1 LPRSRPAV
9 TLPAV
14 GPATVAIFRMMLF
27 SDARLIERG
36 TRTKVQR
43 GNMEIRNVCV
53 LGAGIMGSGITQV
66 IAEAGYNVNM
76 RDIEDRFVQK
86 GHDAIRKNLE
96 RAVSKGKMQASDAE
110 AVTGRIKGMTDLKEA
125 ASGAQIVIEAVI
137 EVMSLKLDVFKELDS
152 ICQSGTIFCSNTS
165 GLSITEM
172 ASATKR
178 PDSFIGM
185 HFFNPVPVMKLVELT
200 RGFLTSDATYAI
212 ARSFVE
218 KTGKTPIEVKEAPGF
233 AVNRILCPMLNEAIF
248 ALAEGIASA
257 EDLDRGMV
265 LGANHPIG
273 PLALC
278 DMVGLDTLLHVMEG
292 LHRDLGEDKYRPAPL
307 LRKMV
312 RAGYLGRKTGKGFFD
327 YTKQP

>member
-1 LPRSRPAV
+1 
-9 TLPAV
+9 
-14 GPATVAIFRMMLF
+14 
-27 SDARLIERG
+27 
-36 TRTKVQR
+36 
-43 GNMEIRNVCV
+43 MEIRNVCV

-66 IAEAGYNVNM
+66 IAEAGYTVNM

-137 EVMSLKLDVFKELDS
+137 EVMSLKLEVFKELDS

-292 LHRDLGEDKYRPAPL
+292 LHQDLGEDKYRPAPL